1 MKLHFANVS
10 RFRAL
15 FQYRPQPSAPSA
27 TGEIRR
33 GGVRQL
39 TLLPKQCIALPEMDQ
54 TEVMFII
61 DQAKIG
67 GALMVEDVR
76 KGPKQPA
83 VFLLSIDS
91 PVGPSVMNDLHANNV
106 VMKTREG
113 EERRKLAAVGVNNIV
128 ERHIEQVKTV
138 DVEME
143 QMAPFID
150 PTKEADGPELKEGFH
165 VARDAPVAPAPQRG
179 GRRNRR

>member
-1 MKLHFANVS
+1 MKLYVANVS

-15 FQYRPQPSAPSA
+15 FQYRPQPSTLTA
-27 TGEIRR
+27 GVEVRR

-54 TEVMFII
+54 NEVMFVV
-61 DQAKIG
+61 DQAKLS
-67 GALMVEDVR
+67 GALLVEDVR
-76 KGPKQPA
+76 KAPKQPA

-91 PVGPSVMNDLHANNV
+91 PVGPSIMNDLHANNMV
-106 VMKTREG
+106 VKTREG
-113 EERRKLAAVGVNNIV
+113 EERRRLAAVGVNKIV
-128 ERHIEQVKTV
+128 ETHIEQVKTV

-150 PTKEADGPELKEGFH
+150 PTKESDGPELKEGFH
-165 VARDAPVAPAPQRG
+165 VSRDAPVAPAPQRG